1 MIQGIDLSH
10 NNDAFNWANLG
21 PNIKFVFL
29 KATQGVSYQDPMFQQ
44 NWANAK
50 AHNLIHGA
58 YHFLTFQDSAQN
70 QANNFLSRFQPG
82 NFKLPGV
89 LPPVIDIEDQVP
101 ASLNQY
107 ILDNPNDSIQLI
119 TDFINII
126 AQETGVEPIIY
137 SYKNFFAE
145 YLKNNSWPQ
154 CKIWLASYQLKA
166 PGLPA
171 GYSDFTFWQNSESGT
186 VAGALTGGDVDEDV
200 FNGTQQQLNA
210 LANIQ

>member
-1 MIQGIDLSH
+1 MLQGIDLSH
-10 NNDAFNWANLG
+10 NNEPFNWANLG
-21 PNIKFVFL
+21 PNIQFVFL
-29 KATQGVSYQDPMFQQ
+29 KATQGASFKDPMFQG
-44 NWANAK
+44 NWDKAK
-50 AHNLIHGA
+50 EKSVIRGG
-58 YHFLTFQDSAQN
+58 YHFLTFQDSAQT
-70 QANNFLSRFQPG
+70 QADNFLSCFSPG
-82 NFKLPGV
+82 NFKVPGV

-101 ASLNQY
+101 ATLNQY
-107 ILDNPNDSIQLI
+107 ILDNPNTCLQLI

-126 AQETGVEPIIY
+126 AQATGVEPIIY

-145 YLKNNSWPQ
+145 YLKNHSWPQ
-154 CKIWLASYQLKA
+154 CKIWLASYQAKA